1 MPRPSKI
8 DFRLKIDFKNDLNG
22 YTVIYS
28 RMPSTTPDDI
38 IYYDPKMV
46 LYLTEK
52 DHQGNTDMNLFL
64 VYDEDEDLIY
74 VYGSRGYE
82 SRNNTHFVKFVKTFS
97 CYNALYNFISITMG
111 FGVGHRLSVSVNQ
124 LSGLTNYSEYPDF
137 LSKVSRTNEIVAY
150 DNTRISK
157 RDLMRYIF
165 AYL

>member
-1 MPRPSKI
+1 
-8 DFRLKIDFKNDLNG
+8 
-22 YTVIYS
+22 
-28 RMPSTTPDDI
+28 MPSTTPDDI

-137 LSKVSRTNEIVAY
+137 LSKVSRSNEIVAY
-150 DNTRISK
+150 DNTRIGK
-157 RDLMRYIF
+157 KDLMRYIF

>member
-1 MPRPSKI
+1 
-8 DFRLKIDFKNDLNG
+8 
-22 YTVIYS
+22 
-28 RMPSTTPDDI
+28 MPSTTPDDI

>member
-1 MPRPSKI
+1 
-8 DFRLKIDFKNDLNG
+8 
-22 YTVIYS
+22 
-28 RMPSTTPDDI
+28 MPSTTPDDI

-46 LYLTEK
+46 IYLTEK
-52 DHQGNTDMNLFL
+52 DQQGNTDMNLFI

>member
-1 MPRPSKI
+1 
-8 DFRLKIDFKNDLNG
+8 
-22 YTVIYS
+22 
-28 RMPSTTPDDI
+28 MPSTTPDDI

-46 LYLTEK
+46 IYLTEK

-150 DNTRISK
+150 DNTRIGK
-157 RDLMRYIF
+157 KDLMRYIF

>member
-1 MPRPSKI
+1 
-8 DFRLKIDFKNDLNG
+8 
-22 YTVIYS
+22 
-28 RMPSTTPDDI
+28 MPSTTPDDI
-38 IYYDPKMV
+38 IYYAPKMV